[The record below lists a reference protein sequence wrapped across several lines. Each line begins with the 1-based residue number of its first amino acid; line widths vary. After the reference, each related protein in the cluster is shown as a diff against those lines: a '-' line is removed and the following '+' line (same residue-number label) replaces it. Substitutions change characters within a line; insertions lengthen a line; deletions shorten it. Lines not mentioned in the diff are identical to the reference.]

1 LGGFDDGVG
10 GDAEDFHDLRTWGAE
25 TEAIDADDLAVEAD
39 IFPPEGG
46 DAGFDGDAGAAGG
59 WENGVAVV
67 EGLGIEAME
76 AGDADDADTITEGL
90 GGDDGVLDFGTC
102 GEEDGFE
109 WARFFDEDVAAMED
123 ALASGFWGGLIEHG
137 DGLAT
142 EGEESGAVGAEESG
156 GESAGGFFGIGG
168 ADDIEIGDD
177 AEATDGFDGLMSG
190 AVFADADGVVGED
203 INDGEVGESGDAN
216 GAAAV
221 VGEDEESGA
230 AGAEESIIGE
240 AVEDA
245 AHAVFA
251 DAEADIATVAIG
263 GIEVFG
269 GGDVIE
275 GGAIEIGAA
284 ADEIGDG
291 VGDGLEDIAS
301 GFAGGDFGIGGKL
314 WDEGEE
320 IGGDVLGEGGGEL
333 GIEVWVGDLPSGE
346 SGFPSGVFGEERRAV
361 FGEISAGF
369 WADEEVFGFWEAEG
383 LAGGGDEFGATFAVR
398 FGGSCDFGDAF
409 ADEGF
414 SDNDL
419 GFIGSGLGF
428 LESVEKG
435 HHVLAVDG
443 LDTPFDGAEAF
454 GGIFALG
461 FGCHGVEGDIIG
473 IVNED
478 EVIELVVASEG
489 DGFHGDAFLHATV
502 AGEDDDMVIENGEVW
517 GVEFGGGHFLG
528 DGVSDGVGDAL
539 AEGTGG
545 GFDAGG
551 FVEFGVTW
559 GPGAEGAEFL
569 NLVVVDG
576 GIAGEVEPGVEEHGA
591 VTGAE
596 DEAIAVEPMGI
607 GGVVGEG
614 LAEENGTDFCA
625 TEGETEVT
633 GVAGM
638 NGVHGEAT
646 GFVSGTGESGNIHRM
661 EGEIFGRAEV
671 RCWT

>member
-1 LGGFDDGVG
+1 MGGFDDGIR
-10 GDAEDFHDLRTWGAE
+10 GDAEDFHDLSTRGAE
-25 TEAIDADDLAVEAD
+25 TEAIDADDLAVETD

-46 DAGFDGDAGAAGG
+46 DASFDGDAGAAGG
-59 WENGVAVV
+59 WEYGVAVS
-67 EGLGIEAME
+67 EGLGIEAVE
-76 AGDADDADTITEGL
+76 AGDADDADAITEGL
-90 GGDDGVLDFGTC
+90 GGDDSVLDFGSS

-109 WARFFDEDVAAMED
+109 RTGFFNEDVSALED
-123 ALASGFWGGLIEHG
+123 ALPSGFWGGLIEHG
-137 DGLAT
+137 NGLAT

-177 AEATDGFDGLMSG
+177 AEAADGFDGLMSG

-203 INDGEVGESGDAN
+203 INYREAGEGGDAN

-221 VGEDEESGA
+221 VGEDEECGA
-230 AGAEESIIGE
+230 AGAEEAIIGE

-245 AHAVFA
+245 THAVFA
-251 DAEADIATVAIG
+251 DTEADVAAVAIG

-269 GGDVIE
+269 GGDVVE
-275 GGAIEIGAA
+275 RGAVEIGAS

-301 GFAGGDFGIGGKL
+301 CFAGGDFGIGGKL
-314 WDEGEE
+314 RDAGEK
-320 IGGDVLGEGGGEL
+320 IRRDFLGEGGREL
-333 GIEVWVGDLPSGE
+333 GIEVWIGDLPSGE

-369 WADEEVFGFWEAEG
+369 WANEEVFGFWEAEG
-383 LAGGGDEFGATFAVR
+383 LAGGGDEFGAAFAVS
-398 FGGSCDFGDAF
+398 FGGSCDFWDAF

-414 SDNDL
+414 GDNDL

-435 HHVLAVDG
+435 NHVLTVDG

-461 FGCHGVEGDIIG
+461 FACHGVEGDVIG

-489 DGFHGDAFLHATV
+489 DGLHGDAFLHAAV
-502 AGEDDDMVIENGEVW
+502 AGEDDDMVIENGVVW
-517 GVEFGGGHFLG
+517 GVELGGGHFLG
-528 DGVSDGVGDAL
+528 NGVSDGVGDAL
-539 AEGTGG
+539 AEGASG
-545 GFDAGG
+545 GFDASG
-551 FVEFGVTW
+551 FVEFGVAW
-559 GPGAEGAEFL
+559 GAGAEGAEFL
-569 NLVVVDG
+569 DLVVVNRG
-576 GIAGEVEPGVEEHGA
+576 VAGEVEPGVKEHGA

-596 DEAIAVEPMGI
+596 DEAIAV
-607 GGVVGEG
+607 
-614 LAEENGTDFCA
+614 
-625 TEGETEVT
+625 
-633 GVAGM
+633 
-638 NGVHGEAT
+638 
-646 GFVSGTGESGNIHRM
+646 
-661 EGEIFGRAEV
+661 
-671 RCWT
+671 